1 MYMSRGKKHEF
12 ANQHSCKW
20 IKSHKVMINLW
31 AILRLCLKKIPYIT
45 MDPLGFNKASQ
56 SDPLPNNIISH
67 ITTII

>member
-1 MYMSRGKKHEF
+1 MNLQINILVNEVSQSNDKFMS
-12 ANQHSCKW
+12 NS
-20 IKSHKVMINLW
+20 MMM
-31 AILRLCLKKIPYIT
+31 CLKKIPYIT